1 MIGGSYSPS
10 SVAKVEEKAMKK
22 SQNNF
27 HVIRKILT
35 SAVVCASA
43 MVTPVHAQAPTNH
56 NNTGLYIGGN
66 YGLFKSRGD
75 DFEDEND
82 YWEALL
88 GFRFNS
94 FLGLEANYA
103 NFGEFGGDLASAEV
117 DGWGVAVV
125 GFIPVSESFNIYA
138 KAGQF
143 FSTVD
148 VEVAGFQDDFDD
160 EQIFYGLGVSFAVAE
175 PLDIAVEYNR
185 YKVEVDDSDW
195 PIELNNSDTDIDTLK
210 VGLRFTF

>member
-1 MIGGSYSPS
+1 
-10 SVAKVEEKAMKK
+10 MKK
-22 SQNNF
+22 SKKNLQL
-27 HVIRKILT
+27 IKKILT
-35 SAVVCASA
+35 PAIICTSA
-43 MVTPVHAQAPTNH
+43 MVAPAHAQEPADRDQ
-56 NNTGLYIGGN
+56 TGLYLGAN

-82 YWEALL
+82 YLEALV
-88 GFRFNS
+88 GYRFNS
-94 FLGLEANYA
+94 FFGLEANYA

-117 DGWGVAVV
+117 DGWGVAAV
-125 GFIPVSESFNIYA
+125 GFIPVSDSFNIYA
-138 KAGQF
+138 KVGQF

-195 PIELNNSDTDIDTLK
+195 PVELDSSDTDIDTVK
-210 VGLRFTF
+210 VGVRFTF